1 MYVVE
6 NYFLQLEVIKH
17 ERFVL
22 ICFLFTFRAHLSNS
36 SFLILFIY
44 FFFNSTVTVEYS
56 KTFNYY
62 SIQKNRILNLTRVS
76 SSEVSPI
83 IKWKA
88 V

>member
-36 SFLILFIY
+36 SFLIF

-83 IKWKA
+83 IKWK
-88 V
+88 VV

>member
-36 SFLILFIY
+36 SFLIFY

-76 SSEVSPI
+76 SSEVLPI
-83 IKWKA
+83 IKWMA